1 MTDSA
6 MFTIKVVMSGICPI
20 KLRFSISRNTE
31 SMVVKASLDFSSN
44 SNATQVSWS
53 RPNNLQHLANA
64 LLKAA
69 KLGSNVS
76 DDFSD
81 VILLIFSS
89 RAIRARRISWPVVGY
104 ELAASVILLS
114 KDGSVLRSE
123 LILIWKEISSLS
135 ALAVGSWLS

>member
-1 MTDSA
+1 
-6 MFTIKVVMSGICPI
+6 
-20 KLRFSISRNTE
+20 
-31 SMVVKASLDFSSN
+31 MVVFGTPGWSMYVKRLGIALFKCIYAFLDFSSN

-53 RPNNLQHLANA
+53 RPNSLLLLANA

-69 KLGSNVS
+69 ILGSNVS

-123 LILIWKEISSLS
+123 LILIWKEISSFS

>member
-20 KLRFSISRNTE
+20 ILWFSISRNTE

-44 SNATQVSWS
+44 SNATQVCWS

-69 KLGSNVS
+69 ILGSNVS

-89 RAIRARRISWPVVGY
+89 RATGPG
-104 ELAASVILLS
+104 
-114 KDGSVLRSE
+114 GFPGRS
-123 LILIWKEISSLS
+123 
-135 ALAVGSWLS
+135 